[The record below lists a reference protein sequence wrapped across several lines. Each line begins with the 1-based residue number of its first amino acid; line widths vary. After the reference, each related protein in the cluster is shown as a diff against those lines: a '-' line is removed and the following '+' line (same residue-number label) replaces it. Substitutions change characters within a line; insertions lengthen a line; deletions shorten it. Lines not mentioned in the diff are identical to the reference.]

1 MLKIGLT
8 GGIGSGKST
17 VALIF
22 ETINIPVYYADNE
35 AKKILNENNFVRK
48 EITAAFGNIY
58 DKNTINRKKLAKI
71 VFNNEKKLDKLN
83 SIVHPAVIEHFKNW
97 CADKKEFDYII
108 KEAAILF
115 ESGTYQNLDKI
126 ISVFAPVDIRIQR
139 VCSRDNVKKKEV
151 LNRINN
157 QFDDKKKIELSD
169 YVINNYNEHMIIPQ
183 VLSIHEKIKNL

>member
-35 AKKILNENNFVRK
+35 AKKILNENSFVRK
-48 EITAAFGNIY
+48 QITKAFGNIY
-58 DKNTINRKKLAKI
+58 DKNSINRKKLAHI
-71 VFNNEKKLDKLN
+71 VFNNEKKLDELN
-83 SIVHPAVIEHFKNW
+83 SIVHPVVIEHFKNW
-97 CADKKEFDYII
+97 CVEKKDFDYII

-115 ESGTYQNLDKI
+115 ESGTYKHFDKI
-126 ISVFAPVDIRIQR
+126 ISVFAPIDIRIQR

-151 LNRINN
+151 LNRINK
-157 QFDDKKKIELSD
+157 QFDDKRKIELSD

-183 VLSIHEKIKNL
+183 VLSIHEKLKNL